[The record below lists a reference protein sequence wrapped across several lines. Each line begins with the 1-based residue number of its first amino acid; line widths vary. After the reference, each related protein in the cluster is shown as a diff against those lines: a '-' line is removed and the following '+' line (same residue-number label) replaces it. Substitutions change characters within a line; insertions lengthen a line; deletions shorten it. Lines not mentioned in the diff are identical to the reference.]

1 MRSKSTWLLLAAIP
15 VIAAS
20 MIGNA
25 ATMPNIPV
33 WYAGL
38 IKPWFNPPN
47 WIFGPVWTTLY
58 ALMIWAFWHIL
69 RAPAAEPG
77 RRIAIIVFLI
87 QIATNALWSIVFF
100 GLKQIGLAVFVSTA
114 LLLLVIATVIT
125 FRRID
130 PLAAWAVAPTIAWV
144 AFATFLNGAIWWLN

>member
-77 RRIAIIVFLI
+77 RRIAIIVFLV

-130 PLAAWAVAPTIAWV
+130 PLAGWAVAPTIAWV

>member
-69 RAPAAEPG
+69 RAPAA
-77 RRIAIIVFLI
+77 
-87 QIATNALWSIVFF
+87 
-100 GLKQIGLAVFVSTA
+100 
-114 LLLLVIATVIT
+114 
-125 FRRID
+125 
-130 PLAAWAVAPTIAWV
+130 
-144 AFATFLNGAIWWLN
+144 

>member
-1 MRSKSTWLLLAAIP
+1 MRSKSTWLLMAAIP

-69 RAPAAEPG
+69 RAPAEEPG
-77 RRIAIIVFLI
+77 RRIAIIIFLI

-100 GLKQIGLAVFVSTA
+100 GLKQIGIAVFVSTA
-114 LLLLVIATVIT
+114 LWLLVIATFIT

-130 PLAAWAVAPTIAWV
+130 QLAGWAIAPTIAWV
-144 AFATFLNGAIWWLN
+144 GFATFLNGAIWWLN

>member
-1 MRSKSTWLLLAAIP
+1 MRSQSKWLLMAALP

-20 MIGNA
+20 LIGNA
-25 ATMPNIPV
+25 ATMPAIPV

-58 ALMIWAFWHIL
+58 ALMIWAFWQVL
-69 RAPAAEPG
+69 RAPADHPH
-77 RRIAIIVFLI
+77 RKIAIIIFLA

-100 GLKQIGLAVFVSTA
+100 GLHQIGIAVLVSTA
-114 LLLLVIATVIT
+114 LLLLVIATVI
-125 FRRID
+125 FFYRVDR
-130 PLAAWAVAPTIAWV
+130 LAAWAVAPTIAWV
-144 AFATFLNGAIWWLN
+144 SFATFLNATIWRLN